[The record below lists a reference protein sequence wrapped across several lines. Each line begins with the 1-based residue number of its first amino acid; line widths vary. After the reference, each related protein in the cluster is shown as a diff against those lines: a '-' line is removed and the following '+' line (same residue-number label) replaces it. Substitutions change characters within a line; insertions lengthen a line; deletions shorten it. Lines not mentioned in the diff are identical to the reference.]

1 MSLTPMFDSGSK
13 EEGMKSTEQSG
24 HGKKVLW
31 ALLIA
36 ALLIGGGEGIYAVV
50 LSQRLAKTEQA
61 LQMQMSKQDE
71 SVHQLAT
78 RLGMTEEQFA
88 NLQGDLTNTKTHLD
102 KTQLD
107 VRKAH
112 QVADQLAKEQKETA
126 DAFTGQLTSLQDAQA
141 STVGSVGAL
150 STDVSGVKTDV
161 SNTKQELA
169 STRSDLQRVI
179 GDLGVQSGLVAH
191 NSTELAELKL
201 RGERD
206 YFEFDMRKTNQPQKF
221 TGGVAL
227 QLKKTDIKR
236 QKYTVDL
243 ISDDRRI
250 EKKDKNTNEP
260 VQFYQKGF
268 RIPTEIVVNQ
278 IMKDRIV
285 GYISVPKQ
293 REATKVSGLE
303 SNPPSR
309 NGS

>member
-1 MSLTPMFDSGSK
+1 MSLTPDSGTMEDGTKNS
-13 EEGMKSTEQSG
+13 EPSG
-24 HGKKVLW
+24 GSGKWLW

-36 ALLIGGGEGIYAVV
+36 ALVIGVGEGIYAVV

-88 NLQGDLTNTKTHLD
+88 DLQGDLTTTKTHLD

-112 QVADQLAKEQKETA
+112 QVADQLAQQQKETA
-126 DAFTGQLTSLQDAQA
+126 DAFTGKLTSLQDAQA
-141 STVGSVGAL
+141 STVGTVGAL
-150 STDVSGVKTDV
+150 STDVSGVKTEV

-206 YFEFDMRKTNQPQKF
+206 YTEFDLRKTSQPQKF
-221 TGGVAL
+221 TGGIAL
-227 QLKKTDIKR
+227 QLKKTDVKR

-250 EKKDKNTNEP
+250 EKKDKNANEP
-260 VQFYQKGF
+260 VQFYQQGF
-268 RIPTEIVVNQ
+268 RVPTEIVVNQ

-293 REATKVSGLE
+293 RETTKVSD
-303 SNPPSR
+303 STPQPNRS
-309 NGS
+309 GS